1 MLRVV
6 ASSKTWT
13 RMPKGAAGPGMST
26 GSHGHGL
33 LPTKYIETIARRDPM
48 RVSLAAMLQV

>member
-1 MLRVV
+1 MLRAVV
-6 ASSKTWT
+6 LSQTWT
-13 RMPKGAAGPGMST
+13 RMPKGAAGPGRST

-33 LPTKYIETIARRDPM
+33 LPTKYTEILARLDLM